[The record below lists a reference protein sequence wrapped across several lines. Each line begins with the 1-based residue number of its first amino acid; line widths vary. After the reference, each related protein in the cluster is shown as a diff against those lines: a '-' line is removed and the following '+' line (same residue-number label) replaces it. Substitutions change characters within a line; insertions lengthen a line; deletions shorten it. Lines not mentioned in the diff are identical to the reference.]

1 MIDSC
6 SNILRIQRLKF
17 LEALELDYG
26 RVSRLMN
33 CVSIRLG
40 RVFIYR
46 SLGGGKMTHDWGLLV
61 TCVII

>member
-6 SNILRIQRLKF
+6 SNVLRIRRMKF
-17 LEALELDYG
+17 LEALELDYR

-33 CVSIRLG
+33 CISTRLG
-40 RVFIYR
+40 RVFIHR
-46 SLGGGKMTHDWGLLV
+46 SLGGGEMTHDCGSLV